1 MTLPAERVRALRVLH
16 DVANGA
22 GWRCVLIGASV
33 PALLVSSGSP
43 SRVTFD
49 ADTIVS
55 TRTWDDYEAL
65 RRALETRGFRRGAPH
80 QMFSPE
86 DARIDLIPFGP
97 GIVDANQ
104 IAWPDGWRMSALG
117 LAEALETAE
126 PSMIEGAFTFD
137 VVPQSTFVLLKLI
150 SYQDRPEERHRDVA
164 DIVAIC
170 EAYESDS
177 DRRYE
182 AVGEMVDGVPV
193 SFDLAGAFALGRDL
207 RAIAHR
213 DSLEATAKFFARI
226 PDQYAAPVRHVVMEE
241 KRTFVGDE
249 RRPQVFR
256 LFRVLQAGI
265 GLRSSPPA

>member
-1 MTLPAERVRALRVLH
+1 MRVLH

-97 GIVDANQ
+97 GIV
-104 IAWPDGWRMSALG
+104 
-117 LAEALETAE
+117 E